1 MYFFINDYSEG
12 CHPKI
17 LKTLTET
24 NEEQTVGYGCDEYC
38 AEAADLILKELD
50 APQSKVYFFRRLH
63 LKDRFD
69 AIKWK
74 CELLIEFF
82 YVVVKEFIGFIDIGY
97 ACESQLW

>member
-1 MYFFINDYSEG
+1 MHF
-12 CHPKI
+12 
-17 LKTLTET
+17 
-24 NEEQTVGYGCDEYC
+24 
-38 AEAADLILKELD
+38 
-50 APQSKVYFFRRLH
+50 
-63 LKDRFD
+63 KDRFD